1 MFSFKNNLFQA
12 STINQPSQRSIL
24 IPTFPPTFVAPPALL
39 TTTSSSSVN
48 SQPTPNITTTA
59 DSLRLTAE
67 ALFKSNSVHRFPST
81 QFQCSD
87 CQRIVK
93 RCDVSVQTSLEN
105 NNKSRLRLVS
115 LTSSDDGLTG
125 DGPWLSLDSPYTRTA
140 TQEYPLGHTRQVIYE
155 NEVPSRTIPRMHHV

>member
-1 MFSFKNNLFQA
+1 MA
-12 STINQPSQRSIL
+12 
-24 IPTFPPTFVAPPALL
+24 PPTVLT
-39 TTTSSSSVN
+39 TTTSSSVN
-48 SQPTPNITTTA
+48 PQPTPNITTKA

-87 CQRIVK
+87 CNRIVK
-93 RCDVSVQTSLEN
+93 RCDVSVQTSLNDKTNPN
-105 NNKSRLRLVS
+105 NTSRLRLVS

-125 DGPWLSLDSPYTRTA
+125 DGPWLSLDSPHNRMA
-140 TQEYPLGHTRQVIYE
+140 TQEYPMAHTKQVLHD